1 MPRHVIR
8 LSGLTLLTLV
18 AFAGNS
24 LLTRA
29 ALVDPAND
37 ALSFTAV
44 RLISGALCLL
54 VVAIL
59 TSRSVRVAV
68 RDVPAVLALFVYAVG
83 FSLAYN
89 QMGAATGALVLFAL
103 VQATMLVVGL
113 WRGMRL
119 PVAGMVGVALA
130 MAGLVW
136 LLLPG
141 LSAPPVGAAALMAVA
156 GIAWGVYSLLGQ
168 GSRDP
173 DRAHGPKFH
182 RNGAFG
188 VGAPLDRNAR
198 TLAIGLGLGA
208 CFGGSHFGLG
218 LRFVVSCPAG
228 VASACRGKRTA
239 RRTGYRGV
247 RGRVVPWRG
256 DHGAACAG
264 LDPDSCGD
272 RSHDPQIGLS

>member
-1 MPRHVIR
+1 MPQHVIR

-59 TSRSVRVAV
+59 TSRSVRVSV
-68 RDVPAVLALFVYAVG
+68 KDVPAVLALFVYAVG

-89 QMGAATGALVLFAL
+89 RMGAATGALVLFAM

-173 DRAHGPKFH
+173 
-182 RNGAFG
+182 
-188 VGAPLDRNAR
+188 
-198 TLAIGLGLGA
+198 IG
-208 CFGGSHFGLG
+208 
-218 LRFVVSCPAG
+218 
-228 VASACRGKRTA
+228 RTA
-239 RRTGYRGV
+239 RNFIGTVPLALVLLWIATPALSSSGWVLALASGVLTSALGYVLWYRVLPELPAPVAASAQLAVPVIAAFGGV
-247 RGRVVPWRG
+247 LFLGEAITVRL
-256 DHGAACAG
+256 ALASILILAG
-264 LDPDSCGD
+264 IALTT
-272 RSHDPQIGLS
+272 RK